1 MTLLPADR
9 FPGRI
14 RAVTLG
20 ATASEGGTRQS
31 TVTLGGASGMPYLH
45 FDGEHPRPPAIAME
59 VYDQP
64 LARYP
69 AVLTDLYGDLLQRP
83 VDMARRC
90 VEEFGTDLISVR
102 LEGTH
107 PEKGDRSA
115 EQASELVGEV
125 LAAVGVPLMVVGH
138 SHFER
143 TNEVLRKVAEDH
155 AGERLLLGWVET
167 DNYRTVAAAA
177 LAYGHCLVALSPV
190 DFNIAKQLNIL
201 LGNMDVPLDRVVMDP
216 MTGALG
222 YGNEYTY
229 SVMERLRL
237 GALGGDDALQSPMLV
252 AAGWECLRTKE
263 SAVSGADY
271 PLWGDIEQRF
281 VHWEVGTAASLLLA
295 GGDLL
300 CVNHPDS
307 VRRLRALAAELTGRA

>member
-1 MTLLPADR
+1 MTIELPLDD
-9 FPGRI
+9 FPGRV
-14 RAVTLG
+14 RTVTIG
-20 ATASEGGTRQS
+20 ATAAQGGTRGR
-31 TVTLGGASGMPYLH
+31 TVTLGGSSGMPFLQ

-59 VYDQP
+59 VYDAP

-69 AVLTDLYGDLLQRP
+69 APLADLCGDLVGRP
-83 VDMARRC
+83 AAMAQRC
-90 VEEFGTDLISVR
+90 VELGADLVSVR

-107 PEKGDRSA
+107 PEKGNRSA
-115 EQASELVGEV
+115 EQASDLVGEV
-125 LAAVGVPLMVVGH
+125 LRAVDAPLMVVGH

-155 AGERLLLGWVET
+155 AGERLLLSWVEP

-201 LGNMDVPLDRVVMDP
+201 LRNLDFPLDRVVMDP

-237 GALGGDDALQSPMLV
+237 AGLGGDDALGLPMTV
-252 AAGWECLRTKE
+252 AAGWECLRTRE
-263 SAVSGADY
+263 SSVGTH
-271 PLWGDIEQRF
+271 PGWGDPEERF
-281 VHWEVGTAASLLLA
+281 VNWEIGTAASLLLA

-300 CVNHPDS
+300 SVNHPQS
-307 VRRLRALAAELTGRA
+307 VARLRALCDELSGGRS

>member
-20 ATASEGGTRQS
+20 ANASEGGTRQS

-59 VYDQP
+59 VYDRP

-69 AVLTDLYGDLLQRP
+69 AVLADLYGDLLQRP

-90 VEEFGTDLISVR
+90 VEEHGADLISVR

-107 PEKGDRSA
+107 PEKGDLSA

-125 LAAVGVPLMVVGH
+125 LATVGVPLMVVGH

-155 AGERLLLGWVET
+155 AGERLLLGWVEP

-177 LAYGHCLVALSPV
+177 LAYGHCLVAQSPV

-201 LGNMDVPLDRVVMDP
+201 LRNLDFPLDRVVMDP

-237 GALGGDDALQSPMLV
+237 AALGGDDALGVPMMV

-263 SAVSGADY
+263 ASVGAY
-271 PLWGDIEQRF
+271 PGWGDPEARL
-281 VHWEVGTAASLLLA
+281 VNWEVATAASLLLA

-300 CVNHPDS
+300 SVNHPRS
-307 VRRLRALAAELTGRA
+307 VARLCTLRDEFSGGRS